1 MKIFVVEAY
10 AVLDE
15 DDSWVEGAFST
26 IEKAEQY
33 IDSCEDDDLCEYNL
47 YELVLDKPL
56 TLGSA
61 YDIHSRNS

>member
-33 IDSCEDDDLCEYNL
+33 IKGMNDEHTSYNVYDLT
-47 YELVLDKPL
+47 LDKPFE
-56 TLGSA
+56 
-61 YDIHSRNS
+61 